1 MKETLRIGN
10 YVHDKHYR
18 LMSVLTIDS
27 RVGYSNHYKDAF
39 GTSQGGM
46 IKPIPLT
53 EDWLVKFGFEE
64 IVFDSE
70 ETGYG
75 VEYEI
80 SISHGS
86 KMVVYDDMSFG
97 IENNE
102 LDTHWLSLDFDKF
115 SGVHQLQNLYFALTG
130 EELEINL

>member
-1 MKETLRIGN
+1 MFEQRELRIGN
-10 YVHDKHYR
+10 LIEYKLNSGSHFVEVNTY
-18 LMSVLTIDS
+18 LLTVID
-27 RVGYSNHYKDAF
+27 VGKKPFIDRY
-39 GTSQGGM
+39 
-46 IKPIPLT
+46 KPIPLT
-53 EDWLVKFGFEE
+53 EEWLLKFGFEE

-86 KMVVYDDMSFG
+86 KMVVCDDMSFG

>member
-1 MKETLRIGN
+1 MFEQRELRIGN
-10 YVHDKHYR
+10 LIEYKLNSGSHFVEVNTY
-18 LMSVLTIDS
+18 LLTVID
-27 RVGYSNHYKDAF
+27 VGKKPFIDRY
-39 GTSQGGM
+39 
-46 IKPIPLT
+46 KPIPLT
-53 EDWLVKFGFEE
+53 EEWLLKFGFEE

>member
-1 MKETLRIGN
+1 MKANELRIN
-10 YVHDKHYR
+10 NWVTSDKENAPTPFAINRKMMQYLCKHADWH
-18 LMSVLTIDS
+18 LLE
-27 RVGYSNHYKDAF
+27 
-39 GTSQGGM
+39 
-46 IKPIPLT
+46 PIPLT

-86 KMVVYDDMSFG
+86 KMVVCDDMSFG
-97 IENNE
+97 IENTE
-102 LDTHWLSLDFDKF
+102 LDIHWLSLDFDKF
-115 SGVHQLQNLYFALTG
+115 EGVHHLQNFYFALTG

>member
-1 MKETLRIGN
+1 MFEQRELRIGN
-10 YVHDKHYR
+10 LIEYKLNSGSHFVEVNTY
-18 LMSVLTIDS
+18 LLTVID
-27 RVGYSNHYKDAF
+27 VGKKPFIDRY
-39 GTSQGGM
+39 
-46 IKPIPLT
+46 KPIPLT
-53 EDWLVKFGFEE
+53 EEWLLKFGFEE

-115 SGVHQLQNLYFALTG
+115 EGVHHLQNFYFALTG